1 MKNKLLPLLFA
12 LGSFSVYSQIGI
24 GKANPSPSA
33 QLEVFSTD
41 KGILIP
47 RINLTGSTDTA
58 TIQKGNVESLLI
70 FNTATVADIKPGY
83 YFWYNSKWNK
93 ILVSDEVSAAPGTVT
108 YNSTSKIFNYI
119 DDEGNKQVIN
129 FSEIVKANETLTSLT
144 DIVTS
149 ETDDDGQ
156 LFDKHTL
163 TYKDEAG
170 TENPID
176 LSVLVKGTETLTAL
190 TYDGSNQSLIYKDE
204 KGVDSEFKLIDLV
217 GEAQT
222 LTKLEVN
229 SDTGTLDFID
239 EDKKTNQLDLT
250 DLVKEPWYENVNNKA
265 ATKNTDNIYTQ
276 GWVGIGFT
284 TPSAAVNEKLR
295 VNGAITSVNSY
306 YADYVFEDYFKGYS
320 DIKSD
325 YKFKK
330 LSEVDA
336 YIQKNKHLPGITP
349 ICELLKTKEGYAFN
363 MSELSIQLLEKT
375 EELYLHVIEQ
385 DKELEAKNNEIQ
397 QLKSESQLIKA
408 AAAVMNTRL
417 EKLEKLVSEK
427 Q

>member
-33 QLEVFSTD
+33 ELEVFSTD

-70 FNTATVADIKPGY
+70 FNIATVADIKPGY

-119 DDEGNKQVIN
+119 DDAGNTQVIN

-149 ETDDDGQ
+149 ETDDYGQ

-170 TENPID
+170 IENPID

-295 VNGAITSVNSY
+295 VNGAVTSVNSY

-349 ICELLKTKEGYAFN
+349 ISELVKTKEGYAFN